1 MRKIKKFKLYSK
13 KSTFFFDLPSKLK
26 KFSHTKWKIYKL
38 LIERN
43 LKKRFVN
50 YSLLKAPF
58 KSFLRYK
65 DTFKKSLYLKRSF
78 YQQYDKVFKIKT
90 IKNFFKSKKTNTLN
104 RFDYLKKFLLHYEF
118 RLDNLLYRLN
128 FFSSIHES
136 KQNIKNRNICVN
148 KKNTDLQNL
157 ILKKGDLIKIKNHV
171 FLKNVL
177 ISQIKTSSYLSFL
190 EIDYY
195 TQTIILLKN
204 PMELSIEELPLFLNI
219 PLDLF
224 KSQKCFKRI

>member
-1 MRKIKKFKLYSK
+1 MVNYQSGRIYKIVDN
-13 KSTFFFDLPSKLK
+13 TTD
-26 KFSHTKWKIYKL
+26 KIYIGSTCEPTLARRLAKHT
-38 LIERN
+38 
-43 LKKRFVN
+43 
-50 YSLLKAPF
+50 S
-58 KSFLRYK
+58 SYK
-65 DTFKKSLYLKRSF
+65 DFTNGGSSTYITSF
-78 YQQYDKVFKIKT
+78 EI
-90 IKNFFKSKKTNTLN
+90 IKNGDCDIVLVEAFPCNSK
-104 RFDYLKKFLLHYEF
+104 DELHSRE
-118 RLDNLLYRLN
+118 RLYIEN
-128 FFSSIHES
+128 
-136 KQNIKNRNICVN
+136 NICVN

-157 ILKKGDLIKIKNHV
+157 ILKKGDLIKIKNNV

-204 PMELSIEELPLFLNI
+204 PMELSIDELPLFLNI